1 MSCGWRSAA
10 RGRSCSAPR
19 TSRCTPAPRH
29 PGTHCQ
35 GGGRLPRIGSGGKCL
50 SGKYSAI
57 SRIDLTDFNPH
68 LMFLHRFHQ
77 CSRLEL
83 TAKLPQLGFTQNS
96 VTRNCGHVTSEEKYL
111 YVTKNIYR
119 PSLPPAGLGL
129 HEAGVPREVRAARLP
144 ALVEDVLRHRACLGL
159 SQTEMI
165 LRYPIRIK

>member
-1 MSCGWRSAA
+1 MAGGQQHRGEAVQLLVPAA
-10 RGRSCSAPR
+10 ADPHPR
-19 TSRCTPAPRH
+19 QRAHTAKGEVVFLVLEVVENVYLGNTAFSR
-29 PGTHCQ
+29 
-35 GGGRLPRIGSGGKCL
+35 L
-50 SGKYSAI
+50 
-57 SRIDLTDFNPH
+57 DLTDFNPH

-129 HEAGVPREVRAARLP
+129 HEAGVPREVGAARLP
-144 ALVEDVLRHRACLGL
+144 ALVEDVLRHGTCLGL
-159 SQTEMI
+159 SQTEMR
-165 LRYPIRIK
+165 LRYPIRMK

>member
-1 MSCGWRSAA
+1 MIAPVLLCCGWRAAA

-19 TSRCTPAPRH
+19 TSRRRPAPAH

-50 SGKYSAI
+50 SGKYSYHS
-57 SRIDLTDFNPH
+57 SRLDLTAFNPH

-77 CSRLEL
+77 SSRLEL

-96 VTRNCGHVTSEEKYL
+96 VTRNCGHVTSDEKYL
-111 YVTKNIYR
+111 YPTKNVSR

-129 HEAGVPREVRAARLP
+129 HEPGVPR
-144 ALVEDVLRHRACLGL
+144 
-159 SQTEMI
+159 
-165 LRYPIRIK
+165 